1 MENDNNN
8 KSNDIIEF
16 LIECLVISKLSSSQK
31 FNTNIQ
37 NKKFKR
43 KFRSTIH
50 LSKRL
55 IDIKLDKLI
64 DIKNMENDYD
74 NFNLMSCTNN

>member
-1 MENDNNN
+1 MGEDP
-8 KSNDIIEF
+8 KKVF
-16 LIECLVISKLSSSQK
+16 LVGCPSLDLIDKKNLRID
-31 FNTNIQ
+31 
-37 NKKFKR
+37 KKFKR

-64 DIKNMENDYD
+64 DIKNMQNDYE
-74 NFNLMSCTNN
+74 NFEVLNLS

>member
-1 MENDNNN
+1 MENDN

-16 LIECLVISKLSSSQK
+16 LIECLVISKLSSGIK
-31 FNTNIQ
+31 FNKLQ
-37 NKKFKR
+37 NKKFK
-43 KFRSTIH
+43 KKMKNTIH

-64 DIKNMENDYD
+64 NINNMENDYN
-74 NFNLMSCTNN
+74 NFVFQL